1 MNTST
6 LFLKNGRRW
15 LLWLIVVMAL
25 TWSEWTMAT
34 GSAPGTTPAAE
45 SIDSLQLAGPQAG
58 FGG

>member
-15 LLWLIVVMAL
+15 LLWLLVVMAL
-25 TWSEWTMAT
+25 TWSGWTMAT
-34 GSAPGTTPAAE
+34 GLAPAAS
-45 SIDSLQLAGPQAG
+45 SIDSLQLAGPQEG